1 MNSLLLLESLKRL
14 YLIKKI
20 SDEKLKNMIS
30 EKKISETDFKFII
43 SK

>member
-1 MNSLLLLESLKRL
+1 MNSFMLLESLKRL
-14 YLIKKI
+14 YFAQKI
-20 SDEKLKNMIS
+20 SEEKLKSMIS